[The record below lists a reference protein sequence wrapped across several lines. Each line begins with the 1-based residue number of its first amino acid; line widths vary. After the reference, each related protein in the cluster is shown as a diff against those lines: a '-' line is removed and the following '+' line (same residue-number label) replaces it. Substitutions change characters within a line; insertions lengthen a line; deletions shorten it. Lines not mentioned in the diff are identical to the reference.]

1 MVVNGYIKQAIETWN
16 KMLKTQQ
23 EVVKEMIEAQKITI
37 PLFTQFNI
45 LHKNTA
51 VFRARVQSGGRI
63 SIPEPDRVALNIKEG
78 DVVKVILIKEDVER

>member
-45 LHKNTA
+45 LQKNTA